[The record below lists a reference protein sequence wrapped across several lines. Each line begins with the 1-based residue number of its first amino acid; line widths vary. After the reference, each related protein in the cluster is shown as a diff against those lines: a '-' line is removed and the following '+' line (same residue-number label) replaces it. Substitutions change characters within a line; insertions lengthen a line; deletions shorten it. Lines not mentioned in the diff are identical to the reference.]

1 MTTNKNIV
9 HAHVRLRGIRPLLQH
24 KFGPDALPLTPREKA
39 GVAGNNPEEWRRTC
53 MVDAHGRLYIDS
65 TYLFAA
71 VREGGRYIKSGRRT
85 MLAAVA
91 ATLQVLDDPIFI
103 VNRMWPGYDT
113 NWSTDA
119 QNKPHEPFD
128 PQTAI
133 EPPQDSNQ
141 PVYLDIRGVKNPST
155 RARNVRYRVACAPG
169 WEIVFTVAFDKSIV
183 SREQMQSALWHAG
196 KLIGIG
202 NGRSIGMGRFDVVS
216 FEPVTDVPEP
226 VTNALESVADALE
239 SVTDA
244 LESVATASEPVAT
257 APESLTTA
265 FVSLTTAHEP
275 LATTSAP
282 VTITSETPKATPELV
297 TTPSASS
304 NNQDTTST
312 DQKGAAAGLPNPAVQ
327 SQTPL
332 DEKKLIDSTP
342 AYHYTPDRPRQ
353 PTSVTG
359 NSVTPMGNSVT
370 PVTPTALL
378 TRRGGAQLGTAR
390 NG

>member
-1 MTTNKNIV
+1 MNTNKNIV
-9 HAHVRLRGIRPLLQH
+9 QAHVRLRGIRPLLQH
-24 KFGPDALPLTPREKA
+24 KFGPDALPLTPRERS

-53 MVDAHGRLYIDS
+53 MVDAQGRLYIDS
-65 TYLFAA
+65 TYIFAA

-91 ATLQVLDDPIFI
+91 ATLQVLDDPIYFT
-103 VNRMWPGYDT
+103 NLAWPGYT
-113 NWSTDA
+113 PDA
-119 QNKPHEPFD
+119 QPSSQNKKPNKKTKPFD

-133 EPPQDSNQ
+133 EPPQDPNQ

-169 WEIVFTVAFDKSIV
+169 WELVFTVAFDKSIV

-216 FEPVTDVPEP
+216 FEPVTNAPEP
-226 VTNALESVADALE
+226 VAITSEKP
-239 SVTDA
+239 T
-244 LESVATASEPVAT
+244 ATAEPVTTTAEPVAT
-257 APESLTTA
+257 TA
-265 FVSLTTAHEP
+265 EP
-275 LATTSAP
+275 ATTLP
-282 VTITSETPKATPELV
+282 V
-297 TTPSASS
+297 ASK
-304 NNQDTTST
+304 NQDTTST
-312 DQKGAAAGLPNPAVQ
+312 DQKGAAAGLSYPAVQ

-342 AYHYTPDRPRQ
+342 AYHYTPDRLRQ
-353 PTSVTG
+353 PTPVTG
-359 NSVTPMGNSVT
+359 NSVTPMSNNVT

-378 TRRGGAQLGTAR
+378 TRRSGAQLGTAR